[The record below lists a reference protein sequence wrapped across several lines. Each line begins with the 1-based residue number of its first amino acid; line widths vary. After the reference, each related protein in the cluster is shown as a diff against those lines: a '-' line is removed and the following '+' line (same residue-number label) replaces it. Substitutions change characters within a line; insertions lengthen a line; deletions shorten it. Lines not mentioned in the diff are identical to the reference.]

1 MPVHFLALPTEI
13 VVSCL
18 LQLSLRDLVCCLET
32 NNRTLA
38 KLILTTPALIF
49 RFEQAGAGVLEN
61 SAHEASRRPV
71 FDRRAALRARVER
84 QNTFTPSKRW
94 RIGTKAEP
102 DSHRVYEVV
111 NDYFGYATSDAPL
124 VLDNGL
130 CHGLQLIRAGPSAR
144 MCRFG
149 VPSTCRS
156 PFSILSSSL
165 DGADQQILAFQFL
178 RLSDYSL
185 HPLNPEPLVVLRCL
199 RAYGVPSVCVKVSD
213 MTLVVALAFPPDL
226 EAVPPKLDA
235 LHVFD
240 WTSGKSLTPPLSN
253 AYSCLFFIHHT
264 VLLVANPQQSSLDA
278 LFLRDDGFWTWGVS
292 FLLPKLKDTHAI
304 YWQTA
309 AAGGQ
314 PNTRGQLDALRSQS
328 LAGAGHSSSPFP
340 RHTLDQAQFVPDTDD
355 AMVLLHFEADV
366 ITTQEPDDAPEFLNT
381 QTLVFIDKDMLYAR
395 FRAAYRTHLQTQPD
409 DESPLPKV
417 PFDAWGPRCSR
428 WMEIPWIPHQALT
441 SAFVGRRFVLQAEAP
456 GPTLTP
462 QPLKIFDFGA
472 GPVDWARAR
481 AKLGVGA
488 GAADL
493 LDLENATVR
502 LVESDFADSGLALQL
517 PGTARGPGLVHS
529 SFEEPIPSDLAYVE
543 ITSKE
548 LFDFDAV
555 YLCNGDII
563 GGTKSAEDGTREL
576 EIFHFG

>member
-1 MPVHFLALPTEI
+1 MPLQFLTLPTEI

-18 LQLSLRDLVCCLET
+18 LQLSLRDLVCCLDT

-38 KLILTTPALIF
+38 KLILTTPALLF

-71 FDRRAALRARVER
+71 FDRRAALRARMER

-102 DSHRVYEVV
+102 DSLRVYEVV

-124 VLDNGL
+124 ALDNGL
-130 CHGLQLIRAGPSAR
+130 CYGLQLIRAGPSED
-144 MCRFG
+144 
-149 VPSTCRS
+149 VPLWRTVDL
-156 PFSILSSSL
+156 PKPILDFVIVGDWDLLILLTFSL

-178 RLSDYSL
+178 RLSNYSP

-213 MTLVVALAFPPDL
+213 MTLVVALVFPPDL
-226 EAVPPKLDA
+226 EAVPPELDA

-253 AYSCLFFIHHT
+253 AYSCFFFIHHT
-264 VLLVANPQQSSLDA
+264 VLLVANPQESSLDA

-314 PNTRGQLDALRSQS
+314 PNTRGQLDALPSPS
-328 LAGAGHSSSPFP
+328 LPGHSSSPFP

-355 AMVLLHFEADV
+355 AMVLLHFEADRDV
-366 ITTQEPDDAPEFLNT
+366 WAGGVQDADTVFLNT
-381 QTLVFIDKDMLYAR
+381 QTLVFLDRDMLYAR
-395 FRAAYRTHLQTQPD
+395 FKAAYYAHLHTHPH

-417 PFDAWGPRCSR
+417 PFEAWGRACSR
-428 WMEIPWIPHQALT
+428 WVEVPYIPQQALT
-441 SAFVGRRFVLQAEAP
+441 SAFVGRRFVLSAGAPTVQAK
-456 GPTLTP
+456 
-462 QPLKIFDFGA
+462 QPLKIFDFNA
-472 GPVDWARAR
+472 KAVEWARG
-481 AKLGVGA
+481 KLGTTA
-488 GAADL
+488 TE
-493 LDLENATVR
+493 LELQNATVR
-502 LVESDFADSGLALQL
+502 LVEPDLELA
-517 PGTARGPGLVHS
+517 GAGLVHS
-529 SFEEPIPSDLAYVE
+529 SFEEPIPSDMPYVE

-548 LFDFDAV
+548 VFDYDAV
-555 YLCNGDII
+555 YLSNGDII

-576 EIFHFG
+576 EILHFG